1 MRWGLVGTRGLASF
15 GAAPAI
21 AESELGKLTAV
32 LGSDASGVRAFADE
46 HGAKAATTSLEEFL
60 AVPGMEAVWVAS
72 PTFLH
77 REQGLAA
84 LRAGKHLLMEKPLAI
99 DAEGAWELVHAARE
113 AGRVLATGYQARYVT
128 GHRRMAELIREG
140 AIGAPTVARTYYGIH
155 RSGPPPEWRRHRD
168 SARWGALADVGTH
181 HVDLVRMLL
190 GEVSD
195 VTALWGA
202 QLGFETDDV
211 VAAALRLESGLLAT
225 LTATTNVWTQSTRI
239 EVHGTAGALVAVDT
253 SPKGEGTVTLYR
265 PEHEPEDVTGQRV
278 APWAAQVDA
287 VTRAALGEP
296 VAYATGEDGARNVE
310 ILERL
315 VP

>member
-21 AESELGKLTAV
+21 GRSELGELTAV
-32 LGSDASGVRAFADE
+32 LGTDAARARALADK
-46 HGAKAATTSLEEFL
+46 HGAPIATTSLDEFL
-60 AVPGMEAVWVAS
+60 AAPGLEAVWVAS
-72 PTFLH
+72 PTSLH

-84 LRAGKHLLMEKPLAI
+84 LSAGKHVLMEKPLAI
-99 DAEGAWELVHAARE
+99 DAAGAWTLVRAARD
-113 AGRVLATGYQARYVT
+113 ADRVLATGYQARYVI

-140 AIGAPTVARTYYGIH
+140 AIGSPTVARTYYGIH
-155 RSGPPPEWRRHRD
+155 RPGPPPEWRRRRE

-181 HVDLVRMLL
+181 HLDLIRMLL
-190 GEVSD
+190 GEVSEAA
-195 VTALWGA
+195 ALWDA

-211 VAAALRLESGLLAT
+211 VAAALRLEDGPLAT
-225 LTATTNVWTQSTRI
+225 LTATSNVWTQSTRV
-239 EVHGTAGALVAVDT
+239 EVNGTAGALVAVDT
-253 SPKGEGTVTLYR
+253 SPKGEGSVTLYR
-265 PEHEPEDVTGQRV
+265 REREPEDVTGERV
-278 APWAAQVDA
+278 APWPAQVDA

-315 VP
+315 IP